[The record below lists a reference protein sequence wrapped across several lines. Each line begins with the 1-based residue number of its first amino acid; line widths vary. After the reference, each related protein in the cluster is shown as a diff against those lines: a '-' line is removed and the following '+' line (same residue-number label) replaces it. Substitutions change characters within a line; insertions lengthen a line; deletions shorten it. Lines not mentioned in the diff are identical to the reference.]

1 MGNQAN
7 SELAR
12 DHKRGTFPITII
24 PAAPLLAHFCGS
36 SCRSELVFA
45 PSGRS
50 RYVSLSAL
58 RKKGAATLLII
69 GFGWN
74 PSQTCSRPTA
84 LSANRRSDTSAASPA
99 SPDVP
104 SDLPASPTRP
114 SPAADRVPAATA
126 RDLNPPRYPVKRLY
140 FPRRIRPSLD

>member
-1 MGNQAN
+1 MEEDRYSIAVSEPNPAN
-7 SELAR
+7 RFCTVGERVSSGSTVSR
-12 DHKRGTFPITII
+12 RPSTI
-24 PAAPLLAHFCGS
+24 G
-36 SCRSELVFA
+36 
-45 PSGRS
+45 
-50 RYVSLSAL
+50 YVSSAAL
-58 RKKGAATLLII
+58 RKKGATTLLII
-69 GFGWN
+69 GFGSN
-74 PSQTCSRPTA
+74 PPQTCSRPTA

-114 SPAADRVPAATA
+114 SPAADRAPAATA